1 MRWLL
6 FNFYLFVICTLCLV
20 LSAVA
25 LVVCW
30 PFDRRRHVVH
40 ELSRLLVRLFYA
52 VPPRWSR
59 RIEGLEKIDRTK
71 RYVILINHNSMF
83 DIPILY
89 FVPLDFRWVSKREV
103 WKIPFFGQLLFLHG
117 DILIDRGRRAEAMTR
132 LLREGS
138 LWLDRGVSVA
148 IFPEG
153 TRSKDGEIHRF
164 KAGAFQLAREAG
176 AELLP
181 VVLDGTRSLVHPHGF
196 RWNWTNRITLRIL
209 DPVPVSEVQTA
220 DPAELLEQTQ
230 ARMTAALAEIRAAK

>member
-1 MRWLL
+1 MRCLL
-6 FNFYLFVICTLCLV
+6 FYLYLFVICTLCLL

-25 LVVCW
+25 LVICW

-40 ELSRLLVRLFYA
+40 ELSRWLVRLYYA

-59 RIEGLEKIDRTK
+59 RIEGLEKLDRSK
-71 RYVILINHNSMF
+71 RYVILLNHNSML

-103 WKIPFFGQLLFLHG
+103 CRIPFFGQLLYLHG
-117 DILIDRGRRAEAMTR
+117 DILINRGRGSEAMAQ

-138 LWLDRGVSVA
+138 GWLDRGVSVA

-181 VVLDGTRSLVHPHGF
+181 IVMEGTRTMIRPHSI

-209 DPVPVSEVQTA
+209 DPVSVEEIRSTET
-220 DPAELLEQTQ
+220 AELMERTRT
-230 ARMTAALAEIRAAK
+230 RMADALAELRAGK